1 MKKSLLLASVFFIG
15 LVACAPA
22 ATGGPPSAPDLD
34 SAALR
39 LAASDGG
46 VTAYFNAGLSDVLP
60 LKFTVTGNDLRV
72 NAPQYCNVSNAA
84 ILCTVPRLP
93 AGGNFV
99 LPMRGSNIN
108 VVALYKRASGA
119 EFKLMAQQ

>member
-1 MKKSLLLASVFFIG
+1 MKRSLVLASLLCG

-22 ATGGPPSAPDLD
+22 ATVAPPDRD
-34 SAALR
+34 GAALR
-39 LAASDGG
+39 LASIEGG
-46 VTAYFNAGLSDVLP
+46 VTAYFNAGLSDVFP
-60 LKFTVTGNDLRV
+60 LKFTITGSDLRV

-99 LPMRGSNIN
+99 LPMRGSNIS

-119 EFKLMAQQ
+119 EFKLTAQQ